1 MVEKKTSGKAREI
14 EPETRISIQTSG
26 PGQVTVTVGRE
37 PVISRKVR
45 VITFVGAMIVAV
57 AFAFLKD
64 NPQEVDVVIRLLQGL
79 FGLH

>member
-1 MVEKKTSGKAREI
+1 M
-14 EPETRISIQTSG
+14 
-26 PGQVTVTVGRE
+26 TVTVGRE